1 MELLRV
7 KEAAAELNCST
18 QTIFNYIKSG
28 ILQRVKPAGLTYVT
42 REDIEKLKLP
52 QKIDKNK

>member
-52 QKIDKNK
+52 QKNK